1 MLKLALIVEAD
12 EPRKRALARLLN
24 EAGYRAES
32 CLDAE
37 AAIARL
43 EAGEAVAFIAVD
55 LDGAADTLTLL
66 RSFRCTHDLPP
77 LLAVM
82 HGADAA
88 RTAEALADGV
98 TLVLDGAVPAASA
111 RQALQ
116 ALRRPPVAEAR
127 SGPEVFGLPMGAAG
141 MASRIGLAQAVEQQ
155 GRRLL
160 QEAVHGWLAGRALE
174 AAAAAT
180 RIEQAA
186 RRLGAQ
192 GLASAS
198 RQLAG
203 DAGTGLLLQQRA
215 ARVRRELDSVVCSLG
230 RAALQAPRW
239 VRDGELEGLPN
250 HLR

>member
-1 MLKLALIVEAD
+1 MLKPALIVEAD
-12 EPRKRALARLLN
+12 EPCMRALARLLN

-43 EAGEAVAFIAVD
+43 EAGEAVALMAVD
-55 LDGAADTLTLL
+55 LDASADTLALL
-66 RSFRCTHDLPP
+66 RSFHCTHGLPP

-82 HGADAA
+82 QGADAA

-98 TLVLDGAVPAASA
+98 TLVLDRAAPAATV

-116 ALRRPPVAEAR
+116 ALQRPPATEAPP
-127 SGPEVFGLPMGAAG
+127 GPEVFGLPMGAAG
-141 MASRIGLAQAVEQQ
+141 MASRMGLAQAIEQQ

-160 QEAVHGWLAGRALE
+160 QEAVHGWLAGRAQE
-174 AAAAAT
+174 AAKAAT
-180 RIEQAA
+180 RLEQVA

-192 GLASAS
+192 GLVSAS

-203 DAGTGLLLQQRA
+203 DGGTGLLLQQRA
-215 ARVRRELDSVVCSLG
+215 ARVRRELDSVVCGLG
-230 RAALQAPRW
+230 QAALQAPRW
-239 VRDGELEGLPN
+239 VRDGELEGLPS